1 MIDSQTLATV
11 GLPPT
16 RLFEGFPYL
25 VTRVVPTMYHVI
37 LIPDLRAEDLVE
49 LARHQAH
56 ANHLPTSLVLQV
68 HLALYIGTDACE
80 SWGDSPPT
88 GGIIVT
94 ERLQPCR
101 TFPQDHA
108 LTARRLA
115 LGRFVREASP
125 RHGYMFGDLNKSG
138 RKPTLEEEGW
148 LAGTQSNGV
157 PRGSTPAFAAA
168 SGRGGAWIRARSSPD
183 WSWRF
188 TAVATTTTA
197 APHAAPSSMIG
208 SSTPTTTTRRT
219 SIFGMCRGSLR
230 LTTRARESTGANP
243 GSHGG
248 CSAAPS
254 ARDLILSPCRELATM
269 GAARAVVR
277 ASPQR
282 CGSWCRSSRAARIGT
297 ARPRRDGSHRGSGVT
312 PSDDTPRG
320 WSVHARRD
328 RR

>member
-25 VTRVVPTMYHVI
+25 VTRVVPTVYHVI

-68 HLALYIGTDACE
+68 HSALYIGTDACE

-94 ERLQPCR
+94 DRLQPCW

-125 RHGYMFGDLNKSG
+125 RHGYMFGDLNKGG

-157 PRGSTPAFAAA
+157 PRGLDPCVRCGEWQGRCLDPSPQLARLVMEVHCRCDNDNRCAAC
-168 SGRGGAWIRARSSPD
+168 G
-183 WSWRF
+183 
-188 TAVATTTTA
+188 
-197 APHAAPSSMIG
+197 PSSTIG

-219 SIFGMCRGSLR
+219 CIFGMCRGSWR

-248 CSAAPS
+248 CSPAPS
-254 ARDLILSPCRELATM
+254 ARNLILSPVANWLRWERRE
-269 GAARAVVR
+269 R
-277 ASPQR
+277 
-282 CGSWCRSSRAARIGT
+282 
-297 ARPRRDGSHRGSGVT
+297 
-312 PSDDTPRG
+312 
-320 WSVHARRD
+320 
-328 RR
+328 